1 MRLWELR
8 TRIFVVFAIFFF
20 FGSVVYSY
28 CQSEIS
34 QSPSGKGKTLVYTA
48 IRFGVPILKATIK
61 IEDGFVD
68 QGKSLFQVQAF
79 FHSLHYLGLVFRM
92 NNRFISTVEAETCS
106 PIRYVKEVDQE
117 GLLIKNKHYLHTFT
131 FDAFHR
137 KVLVERMEKLE
148 IKEKEEIILPPDTYD
163 PLSMFAR
170 FYLKED
176 LRPGEDIRMSIYDG
190 VKVRQMLFHSKKE
203 KVKSKMY
210 GEVEAVCLE
219 STTSFSSFGDKEGG
233 IRIWYIKDREK
244 TPILMELDLP
254 IGDVKFELESI
265 ERS

>member
-1 MRLWELR
+1 MIGRRLKV
-8 TRIFVVFAIFFF
+8 RIVFVIGILVIL
-20 FGSVVYSY
+20 GSPIYGDS
-28 CQSEIS
+28 QPQIS
-34 QSPSGKGKTLVYTA
+34 QLPSGKAKTLVYTA
-48 IRFGVPILKATIK
+48 TRFGVPILKAIIK
-61 IEDGFVD
+61 IEDGFVE
-68 QGKSLFQVQAF
+68 QGKSLFQVEAF
-79 FHSLHYLGLVFRM
+79 FHSLHYLGLLFRM
-92 NNRFISTVEAETCS
+92 SNRFTSTVETETCF

-131 FDAFHR
+131 FDALHQ
-137 KVLVERMEKLE
+137 KVLVEKMEK
-148 IKEKEEIILPPDTYD
+148 KEKEEISLPLDTYD

-190 VKVRQMLFHSKKE
+190 VKVRQMLFHSKME
-203 KVKSKMY
+203 KVKTKMY

-219 STTSFSSFGDKEGG
+219 STTSFSSFGEKEGI
-233 IRIWYIKDREK
+233 IRIWYVKDRER
-244 TPILMELDLP
+244 TPISMELDLP